1 MRAAQDFVLS
11 EPLGVD
17 GTQQTERHHR
27 VLAVEDVVN
36 QPLEVEPATTSR
48 SSEKFRNKSFKL
60 KLDTKT
66 NSTFSYH
73 QMKPELSSKQIPR
86 INCAHNVALCSS
98 RDRVIRARQ
107 GNLRV
112 IAVGHNFSRVGAG
125 QAEGV
130 REVVRLL
137 GERRHLLQASLVAQL
152 FEV

>member
-48 SSEKFRNKSFKL
+48 SSEKFRNKTFKL

-66 NSTFSYH
+66 FNFLLSPNETGIVVKTNSPN
-73 QMKPELSSKQIPR
+73 K
-86 INCAHNVALCSS
+86 
-98 RDRVIRARQ
+98 
-107 GNLRV
+107 LRTQRCV
-112 IAVGHNFSRVGAG
+112 M
-125 QAEGV
+125 
-130 REVVRLL
+130 
-137 GERRHLLQASLVAQL
+137 LVT
-152 FEV
+152 